1 MFPTT
6 FLTTVGPSAVREHDL
21 GALAWYKHATYG
33 WQQYRYIYAVAA
45 LTAGGV
51 AMHNTGTAPNAYD
64 ATPAVNGAETPAVK
78 VLGVAQEAIAITY
91 YGWVQIA
98 GRGIFKAC
106 DTGTD
111 QLGVA
116 LVHDGSG
123 SGANADGV
131 DIAATD
137 GSQDDLIIGYGLEAA
152 SGSAGDT
159 FAGRICVP
167 V

>member
-64 ATPAVNGAETPAVK
+64 ATPAVNGTATAMAK

-91 YGWVQIA
+91 YGWVLIS
-98 GRGIFKAC
+98 GKGLFKASNTSTSQVGASLGH
-106 DTGTD
+106 TGD
-111 QLGVA
+111 
-116 LVHDGSG
+116 G

-131 DIAATD
+131 DVLGAGEEYQVIA
-137 GSQDDLIIGYGLEAA
+137 YGLEAA
-152 SGSAGDT
+152 SGTAGDT
-159 FAGRICVP
+159 FVGRACIP
-167 V
+167 A